1 MKRLVDSPSIRQ
13 VSSPLTREM
22 LRPLKPECKFV
33 QFDSLLSDR
42 EFKRLATLLRR
53 HPKVTLRAYGSYDGS
68 ITNLD
73 FLRHFP
79 TVRSF
84 QADVYNLESIDGLNF
99 LPTEL
104 ASLSLGQTKHQ
115 FSLQPLARFTSLNRL
130 HLERH
135 SKDLSVVAGL
145 TEVTELSLRSIT
157 LTDLSLFRSLTK
169 LETLA
174 VKLGGTKIL
183 DGISAFPNLRYLEL
197 WMIRGFTD
205 LGPITEV
212 PSLQNLFLQALK
224 NVRTMPDL
232 SSLTQ
237 LTKIHLET
245 MKGLTDLRPLLTARA
260 LQELWLVD
268 MRHLHPEDVAVL
280 AAHPTLT
287 RARVGLGSARKNDE
301 AMARLGAS
309 VEQR

>member
-13 VSSPLTREM
+13 VSSPLRREM
-22 LRPLKPECKFV
+22 LRPLARECKYV

-53 HPKVTLRAYGSYDGS
+53 YPEVTLRAYGSYDGS
-68 ITNLD
+68 ITDLD

-84 QADVYNLESIDGLNF
+84 QADVYNLESIDGLNH

-104 ASLSLGQTKHQ
+104 ASLSLGQTKRR

-135 SKDLSVVAGL
+135 SKNLSVVAGL
-145 TEVTELSLRSIT
+145 HEVTELSLRSIT
-157 LTDLSLFRSLTK
+157 LPDLSLFSRLTK

-174 VKLGGTKIL
+174 IKLGGTKSL
-183 DGISAFPNLRYLEL
+183 NGISAFPSLRYLEL
-197 WMIRGFTD
+197 WMIRGFAD
-205 LGPITEV
+205 LEPITEA
-212 PSLQNLFLQALK
+212 PSLENLFLQALK
-224 NVRTMPDL
+224 NVRTLPDL

-245 MKGLTDLRPLLTARA
+245 MKGLTDLRPLLTAPA
-260 LQELWLVD
+260 LEELWLVD
-268 MRHLHPEDVAVL
+268 MPHLQPEEVAVL

-301 AMARLGAS
+301 AMARLGVSDAL
-309 VEQR
+309 R